1 MTPPDKL
8 IERADSLM
16 QRKRVFVAGA
26 PPAPLKSEPATPDD
40 DDLPILT
47 EIVDISEVSGD
58 APTAAARQP
67 FDPLADAVTREF
79 ALQLQQ
85 RFASE
90 LPELIDQATAKLS
103 IELQQAVQRIAE
115 QCLRDFAAQR
125 RQLPLPLPDPA
136 ADRAE

>member
-1 MTPPDKL
+1 MTPADKL
-8 IERADSLM
+8 IDRADSLM

-26 PPAPLKSEPATPDD
+26 PSAPVKSELAIPDD

-58 APTAAARQP
+58 MPTAAARQP
-67 FDPLADAVTREF
+67 LDPLADAVTQEF

-90 LPELIDQATAKLS
+90 LPGLIDQATATLT
-103 IELQQAVQRIAE
+103 IELQQAVQRIAD
-115 QCLRDFAAQR
+115 QCLRDFVGQR
-125 RQLPLPLPDPA
+125 RQLPLPLPDQA

>member
-1 MTPPDKL
+1 MTPPDQL

-26 PPAPLKSEPATPDD
+26 PPAPVKSDLATLDD

-47 EIVDISEVSGD
+47 DIVDISEVSGD
-58 APTAAARQP
+58 MPSAAARQP
-67 FDPLADAVTREF
+67 LDPLADVVTQEF

-90 LPELIDQATAKLS
+90 LPGLIDQATAKLA

-125 RQLPLPLPDPA
+125 RQLPLPLTSPA

>member
-1 MTPPDKL
+1 MTPADKL
-8 IERADSLM
+8 IDRADSLM

-26 PPAPLKSEPATPDD
+26 PSTPVKSELAMPDD

-58 APTAAARQP
+58 MPTAAARQP
-67 FDPLADAVTREF
+67 LDPLADAVTQEF

-90 LPELIDQATAKLS
+90 LPGLIDQATATLT
-103 IELQQAVQRIAE
+103 IELQQAVQRIAD
-115 QCLRDFAAQR
+115 QCLRDFVGQR
-125 RQLPLPLPDPA
+125 RQLPLPLPAQA

>member
-1 MTPPDKL
+1 MTPPDQL

-26 PPAPLKSEPATPDD
+26 PSAPLKTDLATMDD
-40 DDLPILT
+40 EDLPVLT

-58 APTAAARQP
+58 APNAAARQAM
-67 FDPLADAVTREF
+67 DPLADAVTQEF

-90 LPELIDQATAKLS
+90 LPGLIDQATAKLA

-115 QCLRDFAAQR
+115 QCLRDFVAQR
-125 RQLPLPLPDPA
+125 RQLPLPLSNHA
-136 ADRAE
+136 TERAE